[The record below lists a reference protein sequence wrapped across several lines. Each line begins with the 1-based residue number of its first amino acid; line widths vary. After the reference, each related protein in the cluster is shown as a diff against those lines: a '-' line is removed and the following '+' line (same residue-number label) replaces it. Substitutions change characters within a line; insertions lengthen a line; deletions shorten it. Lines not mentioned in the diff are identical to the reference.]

1 MNKLQ
6 RNEQKQRQWIE
17 PYHDIL
23 CFLHARIAESS
34 VDITQDLSE
43 WKQSSSTAQR
53 SRPKQPTGISL
64 NKTFAPQ
71 SSVHGT
77 VRDNFGSLH
86 RSLTVGC
93 DSLQPFPEKWN
104 SSVNKN
110 WSQTLSL
117 SIVHFLTTYQKLSAL
132 NLTIP
137 PLDRSVRGSLSLTSS
152 KVLVPR
158 NLGNPRFKRASQK
171 QGKKKTS

>member
-137 PLDRSVRGSLSLTSS
+137 PWTDQSEAAYHLHL
-152 KVLVPR
+152 
-158 NLGNPRFKRASQK
+158 QK
-171 QGKKKTS
+171 C